1 MQLSKLRAI
10 GLIFGV
16 FDNRWDERLRE
27 LKTFILL
34 RDTWPKTCW
43 VKPRAPSVEYEHKL
57 AQWVSLQRSKSSKKI
72 LRQDR
77 IDKLNSIGIVWTKKK
92 KKKRKKRQESN
103 VATLGGAV
111 ESSSSSSSSSSSV
124 NHTGSKLE
132 GRAPQN
138 SGSNS
143 NNDSGNTCTGT
154 NKVPSLQTM
163 ASLPK
168 EVDAKILMP
177 IIQITLPAGTTGSV
191 LHPATTLVVKKVNQT
206 MPAAVGVSGYTSS
219 TLSTTKV

>member
-111 ESSSSSSSSSSSV
+111 ESSSSSSSSSSV

-163 ASLPK
+163 ASFPK

-177 IIQITLPAGTTGSV
+177 IIQITLPAGTGSV